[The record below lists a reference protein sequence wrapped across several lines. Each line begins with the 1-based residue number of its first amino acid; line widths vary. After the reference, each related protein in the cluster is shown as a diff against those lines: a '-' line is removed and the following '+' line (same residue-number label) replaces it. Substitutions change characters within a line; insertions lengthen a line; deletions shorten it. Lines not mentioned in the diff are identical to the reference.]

1 MKDLKKIFLLIVLAM
16 ATVTA
21 SAQDATYT
29 DAVTAYNE
37 AQEIAQADNYD
48 AAISKYKEAITIAT
62 SLGVEGQDIKDRSEK
77 AIPKLYFAKAVAA
90 YNNFKSS
97 ASIPNLD
104 IAISEFDN
112 ARQVGASSGDTEVQS
127 RSRGVLAQLYYQK
140 ATMLFKREDFA
151 GADAALNNAIQTNSN
166 YAKAYYQKGL
176 VHKKTD
182 PEDIDGIMNWFDQ
195 AITVGTNVKD
205 GAVVRQATE
214 SAHAELLFR
223 GAKSIEQGRNTTAIE
238 TLKRSLEYDAESA
251 DSYYRLAEASN
262 KLGNRDNAI
271 RYAKEALSFEK
282 GGNTDK
288 AKIYFELG
296 VAYQAK
302 NDSGN
307 ACQSLKSASYGSFRA
322 PAEHKMEFELKCKNT
337 VPGK

>member
-1 MKDLKKIFLLIVLAM
+1 MKDLKKLFLLIALAM
-16 ATVTA
+16 GTVTA
-21 SAQDATYT
+21 SAQDATYS

-48 AAISKYKEAITIAT
+48 AAILKYQEAIAIADA
-62 SLGVEGQDIKDRSEK
+62 LGTEGQDIKQRSEK
-77 AIPKLYFAKAVAA
+77 AIPQLYFAKAAAA
-90 YNNFKSS
+90 YKAFQGSP
-97 ASIPNLD
+97 SIPNLD
-104 IAISEFDN
+104 AAIAEFAE
-112 ARQVGASSGDTEVQS
+112 AREVGRTSGDTQVQS

-140 ATMLFKREDFA
+140 GTMLFKREDYA

-176 VHKKTD
+176 VHKKD
-182 PEDIDGIMNWFDQ
+182 VPEDLDGIMNWFDQ
-195 AITVGTNVKD
+195 AITVGTNVND

-223 GAKSIEQGRNTTAIE
+223 GSKSIEQGQNTTAIE
-238 TLKRSLEYDAESA
+238 TLKRSLEYNPESA

-271 RYAKEALSFEK
+271 RYANQALSFEK

-296 VAYQAK
+296 VAHQAK
-302 NDSGN
+302 NDKGN
-307 ACQSLKSASYGSFRA
+307 ACGAFKSASYGSFRA
-322 PAEHKMEFELKCKNT
+322 PSEHKMEYELKCESAR
-337 VPGK
+337 

>member
-1 MKDLKKIFLLIVLAM
+1 MKDLKRIFLLFVIAM
-16 ATVTA
+16 TSVAVN
-21 SAQDATYT
+21 AQQSIT
-29 DAVTAYNE
+29 DAINAYNE
-37 AQEIAQADNYD
+37 AQGLAQSDEYVT
-48 AAISKYKEAITIAT
+48 AISKYQEAISIAT
-62 SLGVEGQDIKDRSEK
+62 SLGTEGQDIKDRSEK
-77 AIPKLYFAKAVAA
+77 AIPKLYFAKAAAA
-90 YNNFKSS
+90 YKSFQGS
-97 ASIPNLD
+97 PTVVNLD
-104 IAISEFDN
+104 AAIAEFDES
-112 ARQVGASSGDTEVQS
+112 REVGATSGDTEVQS

-182 PEDIDGIMNWFDQ
+182 PEDLDGIINWFNQ
-195 AITVGTNVKD
+195 AITVGETVND
-205 GAVVRQATE
+205 AAVVRQATG

-223 GAKSIEQGRNTTAIE
+223 GSKSIEQGQNTTALE
-238 TLKRSLEYDAESA
+238 TLKLSLEYNSESS

-271 RYAKEALSFEK
+271 RYANQALSFEK

-296 VAYQAK
+296 IAYQAK
-302 NDSGN
+302 DDKGN
-307 ACQSLKSASYGSFRA
+307 ACSALKSASYGSFRA
-322 PAEHKMEFELKCKNT
+322 PSEHKMEFELKCESAN
-337 VPGK
+337 P